1 MDSGQRCGNE
11 NRGKKNGGILSAG
24 DEATYTTDST
34 GEVTAEFKKDSLPGD
49 EKGNIV
55 LAAVVEDNDQYGNL
69 QVEKTVSWGV
79 PFNPD
84 NSFFNQ
90 RALWSTRSRTPI
102 LAIVY
107 GLFDG
112 INYLGNADLPGGSI
126 F

>member
-11 NRGKKNGGILSAG
+11 NRGKKNGAILSAG

-34 GEVTAEFKKDSLPGD
+34 GEVTAEFKKDSLPGN

-69 QVEKTVSWGV
+69 QVKKTVSWGV

-84 NSFFNQ
+84 NSFFNR
-90 RALWSTRSRTPI
+90 RALGSTRSRTP
-102 LAIVY
+102 
-107 GLFDG
+107 F
-112 INYLGNADLPGGSI
+112 
-126 F
+126 